1 MSVID
6 SLRGFFMVFRFG
18 LLLCAVVFSISVKA
32 ETVVVLGDSI
42 SAAYGIEVEQGWV
55 QVLAAKL
62 QKAGSRARIQNESI
76 SGETSAGGLARI
88 DRILHA
94 QKPAVVII
102 ELGANDGLRG
112 LSPAELKHN
121 LAEIIRRSQAIGA
134 KVLLLSMTIPP
145 NYGKRY
151 IDMIY
156 NVYVELSR
164 EMAAPA
170 IPFILDDIALV
181 KELMQPDGLHPNA
194 KAQPLIADKIWRH
207 LLPLLKT
214 LPEKRD

>member
-1 MSVID
+1 MSID
-6 SLRGFFMVFRFG
+6 ESLAGFFMIFRIYV
-18 LLLCAVVFSISVKA
+18 LLCAALLSSSVRA
-32 ETVVVLGDSI
+32 EIVVVLGDSI

-55 QVLAAKL
+55 ALL
-62 QKAGSRARIQNESI
+62 EARLRQAHTGFIVRNESI

-88 DRILHA
+88 DQIL
-94 QKPAVVII
+94 QEQRPAVVII

-112 LSPAELKHN
+112 LPPAELKKN
-121 LAEIIRRSQAIGA
+121 LAEIIRRSKDSGA

-156 NVYVELSR
+156 NVYHELSR
-164 EMAAPA
+164 EMAVPA

-207 LLPLLKT
+207 LLPIIKT
-214 LPEKRD
+214 LSDKRD

>member
-1 MSVID
+1 
-6 SLRGFFMVFRFG
+6 
-18 LLLCAVVFSISVKA
+18 
-32 ETVVVLGDSI
+32 VLGDSI

-55 QVLAAKL
+55 HLLAERLRQEGSKAQV
-62 QKAGSRARIQNESI
+62 RNESI

-88 DRILHA
+88 DRILSE
-94 QKPAVVII
+94 QNPAVVIV

-112 LSPAELKHN
+112 LSPQALKHN
-121 LAEIIRRSQAIGA
+121 LAEIIRRSQSRGA

-156 NVYVELSR
+156 NVYHELAR
-164 EMAAPA
+164 ETAVPA
-170 IPFILDDIALV
+170 IPFILEDIALV

-194 KAQPLIADKIWRH
+194 KAQPLIAEKIWRH
-207 LLPLLKT
+207 LLPLLK
-214 LPEKRD
+214 LSPEKRD

>member
-1 MSVID
+1 MGS
-6 SLRGFFMVFRFG
+6 R
-18 LLLCAVVFSISVKA
+18 LCLWLGVALFSIAVQA

-55 QVLAAKL
+55 QLLASRL
-62 QKAGSRARIQNESI
+62 QKAGGKTSIHNESI

-88 DRILHA
+88 DRILDE
-94 QKPAVVII
+94 QKPAIVII

-112 LSPAELKHN
+112 LPPAELKRN
-121 LAEIIRRSQAIGA
+121 LAEMIRRSKASGA

-156 NVYVELSR
+156 NVYDELSR

-170 IPFILDDIALV
+170 IPFILGDIALV

-207 LLPLLKT
+207 LLPLLKL

>member
-1 MSVID
+1 MSVMV
-6 SLRGFFMVFRFG
+6 SLRGFFMFFRVC
-18 LLLCAVVFSISVKA
+18 LWLCAALFSVSVQA

-55 QVLAAKL
+55 QVLAGRL
-62 QKAGSRARIQNESI
+62 RQAGSEARVRNESI

-88 DRILHA
+88 DRVLSE
-94 QKPAVVII
+94 QKPAVLII

-121 LAEIIRRSQAIGA
+121 LAEMIRRSQAVGA

-156 NVYVELSR
+156 NVYHDLSR
-164 EMAAPA
+164 EMAVPA

-181 KELMQPDGLHPNA
+181 GELMQPDGLHPNA

-214 LPEKRD
+214 SPEKRD

>member
-1 MSVID
+1 M
-6 SLRGFFMVFRFG
+6 SLRVC
-18 LLLCAVVFSISVKA
+18 LLLFAALVSIGVNA

-42 SAAYGIEVEQGWV
+42 SAGYGIEIDQGWV
-55 QVLAAKL
+55 PLL
-62 QKAGSRARIQNESI
+62 QTRLRQAGSQFSVRNESI

-88 DRILHA
+88 DRILKEHR
-94 QKPAVVII
+94 PAVLII

-112 LSPAELKHN
+112 LPPAELKKN
-121 LAEIIRRSQAIGA
+121 LAEMIRRSQAAGV

-145 NYGKRY
+145 NYGQRY

-156 NVYVELSR
+156 NAYHELSR
-164 EMAAPA
+164 ETAVPT

-194 KAQPLIADKIWRH
+194 KAQPLIVDKIWRH
-207 LLPLLKT
+207 LLPLIKT
-214 LPEKRD
+214 LPEIRD